1 MNFLSIP
8 TKKSASIDLF
18 NQFKQLITLQ
28 YGAETANAC
37 NNSLT
42 ELASIRNVVCVKG
55 DNYNPTIEGIAAYH
69 DALYQLEGRLTVNIA
84 SRVDFKWSD
93 ISGKT
98 NKSMFIPHWFSIFT
112 IEESSLKFERMNVLF
127 CYGAAHS
134 QVGESCRSNCEN
146 SLQQALKS
154 FKIASST
161 FDYISSDMLPGIRE
175 PLPDL
180 TSPALTLFSNLML
193 AQAYECVFL
202 KAEKDEKKPAI
213 LARISSTLTNLYE
226 DCLGNCSGGAKNV
239 VPKEWPGV
247 LSMKKGLYEALTQYY
262 QSKACC
268 ESKQYGEQVAR
279 LSLACELIK
288 GAARSSCFQRKYL
301 VEQLKHEEAVAIK
314 DNDHIYHENVPS
326 KLSLAA
332 VQSVDVIKKAP
343 LTFPLSSSENKD
355 YFEDLL
361 PIAVTE
367 AVNTS
372 KGVRA
377 SLIDGEIC
385 KLQEASTKVNEML
398 ASYNFPGALRAK
410 ESNSILDSI
419 LSKAVSIRQEGGAE
433 KLYQQLMSI
442 PECVQRNKEIIEAEK
457 SALDDEEKSDDSL
470 RTQYGERWSRKP
482 SKELNKS
489 WRSDIQKCLNLLEQ
503 TTKTDA
509 SLLERYEKYKKE
521 LEMLSKPEDTL
532 KTLIQSEI
540 ERTEDDADVGNN
552 NVELKSELTDLC
564 KKLED
569 LKLERNQLIEQLK
582 LIDYSPD
589 LVKKLLASYNDHGEQ
604 VDLQIATDMLD
615 EKMISVRKLIQDNLH
630 KHENLLSELQTKGDM
645 FYGGPGGNSKD
656 KGLLTKLNLAAD
668 EYSALREA
676 VRDAMKFYAEL
687 TEICVNTQC
696 KIEDFCAA
704 RTTEKNELMSDI
716 TTNISRVRVTDQQGL
731 PKPVPARPDPSYINR
746 VNPTPTHPPVPMPTP
761 PMNMMNN
768 TSYPMHPQ
776 AWTPQGC
783 MAPYPPMYPY
793 YSAYPGMPMAPN
805 AAFSPPPMMQPPMM
819 NPPGV
824 NNLPNAAS
832 GPINMPTLPDS
843 NGGASFQGQYLPGQ
857 PSAQP

>member
-1 MNFLSIP
+1 
-8 TKKSASIDLF
+8 
-18 NQFKQLITLQ
+18 
-28 YGAETANAC
+28 
-37 NNSLT
+37 
-42 ELASIRNVVCVKG
+42 
-55 DNYNPTIEGIAAYH
+55 
-69 DALYQLEGRLTVNIA
+69 
-84 SRVDFKWSD
+84 
-93 ISGKT
+93 
-98 NKSMFIPHWFSIFT
+98 
-112 IEESSLKFERMNVLF
+112 MNVLF

-134 QVGESCRSNCEN
+134 EVGESCRSNCEN

-154 FKIASST
+154 FKTASST
-161 FDYISSDMLPGIRE
+161 FDYISSDMLPGVRD

-180 TSPALTLFSNLML
+180 TSPALTLFSTLML

-226 DCLGNCSGGAKNV
+226 DCLVKCSGGAKNV

-262 QSKACC
+262 QSKDCC

-279 LSLACELIK
+279 LSLAYELIK
-288 GAARSSCFQRKYL
+288 GAARNSCFPRKYL
-301 VEQLKHEEAVAIK
+301 VEQLKHEEAVATK
-314 DNDHIYHENVPS
+314 DNDHIYHDNVPT
-326 KLSLAA
+326 KLSLPA
-332 VQSVDVIKKAP
+332 VQSVDVIKKTP
-343 LTFPLSSSENKD
+343 LAFPLSSSQNKD
-355 YFEDLL
+355 YFEELL

-385 KLQEASTKVNEML
+385 KLQEASAKVNDAL
-398 ASYNFPGALRAK
+398 ASYNLPAALQAK

-419 LSKAVSIRQEGGAE
+419 LSKAVSIRHEGGAE

-442 PECVQRNKEIIEAEK
+442 PECVQRNKEIIEAER

-482 SKELNKS
+482 SKELNKL

-509 SLLERYEKYKKE
+509 SLLERYEKYEEE

-540 ERTEDDADVGNN
+540 ERTEDDNDVGSNN
-552 NVELKSELTDLC
+552 MELKSELTDLC

-569 LKLERNQLIEQLK
+569 LKLERNQIIEQLK

-615 EKMISVRKLIQDNLH
+615 EKMLSVRKLIQDNLH
-630 KHENLLSELQTKGDM
+630 RNENLLNELQTKGDM
-645 FYGGPGGNSKD
+645 LYGGSGGNSKD

-731 PKPVPARPDPSYINR
+731 PKPSMPPRPDPSYINR
-746 VNPTPTHPPVPMPTP
+746 VNPTPTHPSVPMPTP
-761 PMNMMNN
+761 TMNMMNN

-776 AWTPQGC
+776 TWTPQGFPMMPQASPYG
-783 MAPYPPMYPY
+783 MAPYPPMYTY
-793 YSAYPGMPMAPN
+793 YSPYPTMPMPPN
-805 AAFSPPPMMQPPMM
+805 TAFSPPMMQPHMM
-819 NPPGV
+819 NPPGA
-824 NNLPNAAS
+824 NNLPNAT
-832 GPINMPTLPDS
+832 GGTVNVPNLPGS
-843 NGGASFQGQYLPGQ
+843 NGGANFQGQYLPGQ